1 MKYPVMLLILSV
13 LAVPVLEAAPAPATP
28 GECMAMYRQ
37 NLNELETGHLQS
49 SDLMNYADRCMPK
62 SANSDGLHYYKR
74 LQITDDDKSVFTVQA

>member
-1 MKYPVMLLILSV
+1 MKNIVMSLMLFIPAGPA
-13 LAVPVLEAAPAPATP
+13 LAVQPGSP
-28 GECMAMYRQ
+28 GECFQMYRQ
-37 NLNELETGHLQS
+37 NLKQLESGQLHS